1 MKRWGLL
8 AVFGVLM
15 LGLMAALATGFG
27 KDTRAVPFLLKGKPA
42 PDFRLRTLDG
52 KEEISLSQLR
62 GKPVVINVWASWCRP
77 CRADHP
83 VVEWGQQQYGA
94 DAQFLG
100 LVFEDTEENALAFL
114 KEMGSSFPQL
124 FDPQSSVA
132 VDYGVAGVPET
143 YFIDAAGIIRDKHV
157 GPLHRSVL
165 VEQMRALR
173 QPALAANTPG
183 AQP

>member
-1 MKRWGLL
+1 MKRWGLM

-15 LGLMAALATGFG
+15 LGLMAALASGFG

-42 PDFRLRTLDG
+42 PDFRLRTLG
-52 KEEISLSQLR
+52 TGEEISLSQLR
-62 GKPVVINVWASWCRP
+62 GKPVVINVWASWCGP

-83 VVEWGQQQYGA
+83 VVEWGQHTFGSEV
-94 DAQFLG
+94 QFLG

-114 KEMGSSFPQL
+114 KQLGSSFPQL
-124 FDPQSSVA
+124 VDPQGSVA

-157 GPLHRSVL
+157 GPLRRDLLASQI
-165 VEQMRALR
+165 EALR
-173 QPALAANTPG
+173 RPALAATPAG